1 MRALILLAL
10 VAALVP
16 VGAAHAAV
24 RVAVTPSAVLVDAP
38 VDVRVT
44 GLAPRETVT
53 LRATTKDYLGYL
65 WRRQRTARADAHGV
79 YDTHGDMHLFWSLH
93 CLSPIADYFLAPA
106 LAPTDV
112 QIDVL
117 RSGRVAG
124 RAVLS
129 RRGAAAGVTWTDTTV
144 GRDGVVGTYF
154 APPPGSPPAPAVMV
168 IGGSEG
174 SYTYYPAAL
183 LASHGCPA
191 FAVAYFKEPSL
202 PAGLEN
208 IPLEYFQT
216 ALRWLAVQP
225 GVDPKR
231 LVVLG
236 TSRGG
241 EGALLIGSAFPDLVH
256 GVIAVVPSDQVN
268 PGYPD
273 GSFPA
278 WTLGGKP
285 VPSGP
290 IPVEKIAGPVLAL
303 GGGKDEVWDSS
314 GAVKRIVDRANE
326 HGRTDVVGV
335 VYAQAGHGLSWLA
348 NMPPFEV
355 GQLGGTAEGNEKA
368 QTASWARTLS
378 FLAALGK

>member
-1 MRALILLAL
+1 MTP
-10 VAALVP
+10 AA
-16 VGAAHAAV
+16 A
-24 RVAVTPSAVLVDAP
+24 LVDAP

-53 LRATTKDYLGYL
+53 LRATTKDYLGYR
-65 WRRQRTARADAHGV
+65 WRGQRTARADAHGV
-79 YDTHGDMHLFWSLH
+79 YDTHGDMHLFWSLQ

-174 SYTYYPAAL
+174 GYTYYPAAL
-183 LASHGCPA
+183 LASHGYPA
-191 FAVAYFKEPSL
+191 FAVAYFKEPGL

-216 ALRWLAVQP
+216 ALRWLAAQP

-241 EGALLIGSAFPDLVH
+241 EASLLIGSAFPDLVH
-256 GVIAVVPSDQVN
+256 GVVAVVPSDQVN
-268 PGYPD
+268 PGFPD
-273 GSFPA
+273 TSSPA

-285 VPSGP
+285 VPMGS

-303 GGGKDEVWDSS
+303 GGAKDEVWDSS
-314 GAVKRIVDRANE
+314 GAVERILDRARAY
-326 HGRTDVVGV
+326 GRKDVVGV
-335 VYAQAGHGLSWLA
+335 VYPNAGHGLSYVE
-348 NMPPFEV
+348 NMPPVPV
-355 GQLGGTAEGNEKA
+355 GEFGGTFEGNERA
-368 QTASWARTLS
+368 QTASWARTLQ